1 MKLILRLIGLAFLVF
16 VLIQFI
22 RPALTHPPVTAEIQA
37 PPEVRAVLKR
47 SCYSCHSNE
56 TALPWF
62 DQVAPAY
69 WLVTHD
75 VKVARQHLN
84 FSEIGSKPAAAQ
96 RAMLFEAVNQ
106 IQLGAMPLPRYL
118 KAHPDA
124 ALTSADLAVLRNY
137 LGPFHAIPVPNA
149 KLAALADEQYKGWTA
164 AGATLSAPTRTVK
177 PSLNGIAFFP
187 DYKDW
192 KVISTTD
199 RGDNHTL
206 RVITGNDIAIKAV
219 ADKNI
224 HPWPD
229 GAVFA
234 KIAWDAVADDKGVL
248 HAGQFL
254 QVEFMVKDKAKYAA
268 TEGWGFA
275 RWKTMD
281 LVPYGKD
288 ADFAGE
294 CVSCHRPVKSNDY
307 VYTMPIERKGQ

>member
-1 MKLILRLIGLAFLVF
+1 LAFLVL
-16 VLIQFI
+16 VLIQFV

-37 PPEVRAVLKR
+37 PPEVRAVLKK

-62 DQVAPAY
+62 DQIAPAY
-69 WLVTHD
+69 WVASHD
-75 VKVARQHLN
+75 VKAARSRLN

-124 ALTSADLAVLRNY
+124 SLTPADLAVLRAY
-137 LGPFHAIPVPNA
+137 LDPFAASPVPNA
-149 KLAALADEQYKGWTA
+149 KLTPLADAQYTAWTSADA
-164 AGATLSAPTRTVK
+164 AANAPVRTVK
-177 PSLNGIAFFP
+177 PEYNGLTFYP
-187 DYKDW
+187 DYKNW
-192 KVISTTD
+192 KIISTTD
-199 RGDNHTL
+199 RRDNHTL
-206 RVITGNDIAIKAV
+206 RVITGNNIAIKAIES
-219 ADKNI
+219 KNV

-254 QVEFMVKDKAKYAA
+254 QVEFMVKDKTKYES
-268 TEGWGFA
+268 TEGWGFG
-275 RWKTMD
+275 RWRGMD

-288 ADFAGE
+288 AKFVNE
-294 CVSCHRPVKSNDY
+294 CTGCHQPVKSNDY
-307 VYTMPIERKGQ
+307 VYTMPLERKGQ